1 MLCCA
6 EIVMPK
12 YMPEGLNYEPMGL
25 SSAKSIQLEPS
36 MDVASPCTGVC
47 KYQPHDN
54 VCIGCHRTEAE
65 ITDWV
70 GLSNSEK
77 QQIVDRIFS

>member
-1 MLCCA
+1 MA
-6 EIVMPK
+6 MPST
-12 YMPEGLNYEPMGL
+12 E
-25 SSAKSIQLEPS
+25 SSKLEPCV
-36 MDVASPCTGVC
+36 DVESPCTGVC

-70 GLSNSEK
+70 GLSSNEK
-77 QQIVDRIFS
+77 QQVMDRLFK

>member
-1 MLCCA
+1 
-6 EIVMPK
+6 
-12 YMPEGLNYEPMGL
+12 MGL
-25 SSAKSIQLEPS
+25 PSAKPYELESS

-47 KYQPHDN
+47 KYQLHDN

-65 ITDWV
+65 ITDWM

-77 QQIVDRIFS
+77 QQVIDRIKENSNYT